1 MKIIITGATGTVG
14 SFLIPKL
21 KSKSHELVVVG
32 RDKIEVGKRF
42 AGCEATDYQSL
53 KDAVRDGDLLIHLA
67 TINNNVECSLE
78 ERISVDFDFAKKT
91 IDQALKGG
99 VKQCILIS
107 SIHGVTNLSQT
118 DYAKSKRLAIRKF
131 LEIGNPMLTIV
142 SVGYVYGESW
152 TNKFELLN
160 RMPRN
165 LADACFSLFSA
176 FKPTTHIQ
184 LICDLLERLEFQVNS
199 ERHIILCDTKLKNP
213 CYQLFKRSIDFFV
226 PLFALFVFLMPMIL
240 SWLFIKWET
249 KGPGIFCQKR
259 VGADQ
264 KPFVM
269 YKLRTMKTSTQSLG
283 SHEVPASSVTA
294 VGRVLRK
301 LKLDEMPQMLNVLKK
316 DMSLIGPRPC
326 LEVQTEVIRERD
338 NRAVFD
344 IPPGVTGLAQIEGI
358 DMSKPS
364 DLAIV
369 DATYI
374 KIRSISVDLKIL
386 LFTFFG
392 AGFDD
397 RVRQDKKF

>member
-1 MKIIITGATGTVG
+1 M
-14 SFLIPKL
+14 
-21 KSKSHELVVVG
+21 VVVG

-42 AGCEATDYQSL
+42 AGFEATDYQSL

-160 RMPRN
+160 RMPRY

-184 LICDLLERLEFQVNS
+184 LICDLLERLEFQENS
-199 ERHIILCDTKLKNP
+199 ERHIILCDTKLKP

-226 PLFALFVFLMPMIL
+226 PYSLYLFF
-240 SWLFIKWET
+240 
-249 KGPGIFCQKR
+249 
-259 VGADQ
+259 
-264 KPFVM
+264 
-269 YKLRTMKTSTQSLG
+269 
-283 SHEVPASSVTA
+283 
-294 VGRVLRK
+294 
-301 LKLDEMPQMLNVLKK
+301 
-316 DMSLIGPRPC
+316 
-326 LEVQTEVIRERD
+326 
-338 NRAVFD
+338 
-344 IPPGVTGLAQIEGI
+344 
-358 DMSKPS
+358 
-364 DLAIV
+364 
-369 DATYI
+369 
-374 KIRSISVDLKIL
+374 
-386 LFTFFG
+386 
-392 AGFDD
+392 
-397 RVRQDKKF
+397 